1 MADSSG
7 RSGAENF
14 TGKPDYAA
22 RAAWLR
28 DLTRTRGGYKTS
40 AVAPVRPTGVKPSGN
55 GARLPQ
61 PSGSRIGPGGMVA
74 PPGATWG
81 APIKPG
87 TVGQPGGARPV
98 TADIPFYLRPNS
110 TYAADNPNKVMNDA
124 ARYAAY
130 AGQQP
135 TRALLLDKMAAG
147 LVDESMPNYVDDF
160 GGKTL
165 WDALFAPEP
174 GDDGSGGGGGS
185 GRRSGGSGAGGGAGG
200 LAQADVY
207 RQMAAA
213 LDAKAQTDLSGFD
226 ARTKSV
232 NDLAVSGSKR
242 LDEIL
247 AGLGAASG
255 ATRADINQSYA
266 RTKGDLMG
274 LRERVAAAEAARALA
289 GGNTLAAFGA
299 APTEFTREYGA
310 QDLVDQSLVGLT
322 GLQGVDD
329 RFMAGKNDV
338 YAGLGADARLQAG
351 NRQDVLLQQLAQARQ
366 AAAAQAAAERA
377 QLAMQAAQAGVR
389 L

>member
-28 DLTRTRGGYKTS
+28 DLTRTRGGY
-40 AVAPVRPTGVKPSGN
+40 RTGAKPSGN

-61 PSGSRIGPGGMVA
+61 PSGSRIGPGGLVA

-174 GDDGSGGGGGS
+174 GDDGSGGGGRGS
-185 GRRSGGSGAGGGAGG
+185 GGGAGG
-200 LAQADVY
+200 AAQADVY
-207 RQMAAA
+207 RQMLAA
-213 LDAKAQTDLSGFD
+213 LNAKAQTDLSGFD

-247 AGLGAASG
+247 AGLGTASG

-338 YAGLGADARLQAG
+338 YAGLGADARLQTG

-377 QLAMQAAQAGVR
+377 QLAIEAAKAGVR